1 MGVHYSSLDRLGH
14 RRGALA
20 FACVAFGLLYLV
32 IATISA
38 PPIAAGVA
46 AALRFDLSRGA
57 ELATTFV
64 PAIALWLVL
73 RHLYG
78 TAALAGLLLLF
89 PGIALGLATG
99 GTGMVTAALFGG
111 AVLTLETRPAFA
123 GVLVGL
129 LAYRPDLTVLAV
141 LALLCGRHWRA
152 LAAAAATLA
161 AVVLAC
167 IAVAGWSALPAKL
180 GFIVRI
186 PDAEAML
193 WARLPTVYA
202 ATRLVGGDMLA
213 GQLLQFAAAIA
224 SVAVVGAT
232 WIRRASL
239 AWRGSAL
246 ALAFLLATPH
256 AAGGDLVLL
265 VFPLGWLMQHMARE
279 ESGAGEEF
287 LVALGWFAPA
297 LFWVITL
304 AGGPPTMPLVL
315 AALTLLVWR
324 RAFPAR
330 RLASQDAVA

>member
-1 MGVHYSSLDRLGH
+1 MDAHFSSLDRLGH

-57 ELATTFV
+57 GLAATFAPV
-64 PAIALWLVL
+64 IALWLVL

-78 TAALAGLLLLF
+78 TAAFAGLLLLF

-99 GTGMVTAALFGG
+99 GTGMVAAALFGG
-111 AVLTLETRPAFA
+111 AVLTLETRPALA

-129 LAYRPDLTVLAV
+129 LAYRPDLAVLAV
-141 LALLCGRHWRA
+141 MALLFGRHWRA

-161 AVVLAC
+161 ALVLAG
-167 IAVAGWSALPAKL
+167 IAVAGWFAVPTKFD
-180 GFIVRI
+180 FIAGI

-193 WARLPTVYA
+193 WARAPTVYA
-202 ATRLVGGDMLA
+202 ATRLIGGDMLI
-213 GQLLQFAAAIA
+213 GRLLQVAASIA
-224 SVAVVGAT
+224 AVAVVGAT
-232 WIRRASL
+232 WIRRAPL
-239 AWRGSAL
+239 AWRGSTL

-256 AAGGDLVLL
+256 GAGGDLVLL
-265 VFPLGWLMQHMARE
+265 VFPLGWLMQHMAGE
-279 ESGAGEEF
+279 DSGAGEEF
-287 LVALGWFAPA
+287 LVAIGWFAPA
-297 LFWVITL
+297 LFWVIAL